1 MWNFIFRLLIESL
14 IETAF
19 SVYLNI
25 RFGSTDKQFFGA
37 IFAYSTSVFFGLLI
51 ITFPVFVIGFY
62 LRNFDRL
69 GDEDFEH
76 KYGAVYEGLR
86 TDKKSILIYPV
97 YFIIRRV
104 SFMAICF
111 LLYNFVVMQLFLVVL
126 SSMIALAIILHV
138 QPFDE
143 PLIARL
149 EVITECFTLVLIYIM
164 YCFTG

>member
-1 MWNFIFRLLIESL
+1 MWNFIFRLILESL
-14 IETAF
+14 LETAF

-37 IFAYSTSVFFGLLI
+37 ILAYSTSIFFTLLI
-51 ITFPVFVIGFY
+51 ITFPIFIVGFY

-69 GDEDFEH
+69 EDAEFEH

-86 TDKKSILIYPV
+86 TDKKSILIYLV
-97 YFIIRRV
+97 YFIVRRV
-104 SFMAICF
+104 SFMLICF
-111 LLYNFVVMQLFLVVL
+111 LLYKFVMMQLFLMIL
-126 SSMIALAIILHV
+126 SSMIAIVITLHF

-149 EVITECFTLVLIYIM
+149 EVMTECFTLALIYIM